1 MYRPSSK
8 IVHNLIVV
16 SLVAFLGTLGYHS
29 LYLYKRDTT
38 LQEVT
43 TLVASTNPG
52 VKMTTDEMYMGCRQ
66 KARLFIDDT
75 LTRILSTDTHDDMY
89 VQLTQNINGAFGAL
103 HGCEVL
109 LAATLVNEESRQKIN
124 PEF

>member
-1 MYRPSSK
+1 MYSPSSK
-8 IVHNLIVV
+8 IVHNLIVG
-16 SLVAFLGTLGYHS
+16 SLVAFLGAAVYTGVNVYQK
-29 LYLYKRDTT
+29 YTKVEET
-38 LQEVT
+38 T

-52 VKMTTDEMYMGCRQ
+52 KKMTTDEMYMGCRQ

-75 LTRILSTDTHDDMY
+75 LTRILSTDTDDDMY

-109 LAATLVNEESRQKIN
+109 LSATLVNEESRQKIN
-124 PEF
+124 PQF